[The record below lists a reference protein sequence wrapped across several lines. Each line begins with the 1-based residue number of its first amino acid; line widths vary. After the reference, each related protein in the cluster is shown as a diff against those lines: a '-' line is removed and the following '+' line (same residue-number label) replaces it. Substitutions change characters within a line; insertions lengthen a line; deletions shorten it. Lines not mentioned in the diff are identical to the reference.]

1 MQLIV
6 PLIPI
11 GILLLVVWN
20 REPRNGLW
28 FEPEQTPDQAK
39 RNLLWGRIIFTVGIA
54 AMYAGIA
61 YQVLKP
67 FQR

>member
-1 MQLIV
+1 VQLVV

-11 GILLLVVWN
+11 GILLLIVWN

-28 FEPEQTPDQAK
+28 FEPEQTPDQSK
-39 RNLLWGRIIFTVGIA
+39 RNLLWGRIIFTAGIA
-54 AMYAGIA
+54 AIYACIA

-67 FQR
+67 SHR